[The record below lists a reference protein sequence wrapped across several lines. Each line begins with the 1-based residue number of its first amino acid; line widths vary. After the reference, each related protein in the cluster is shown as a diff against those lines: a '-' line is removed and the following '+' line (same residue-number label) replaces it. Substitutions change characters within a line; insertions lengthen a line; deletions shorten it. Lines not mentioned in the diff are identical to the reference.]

1 MPAAVPGIA
10 FLSGGQSDQHATAH
24 LNRMNQL
31 LGNNKPW
38 NLTFSYGRALQ
49 QSAIKAWGGSE
60 QNIANAQNALI
71 HRAKLNSLATTGEY
85 SEDKE

>member
-1 MPAAVPGIA
+1 
-10 FLSGGQSDQHATAH
+10 
-24 LNRMNQL
+24 MNQL

-60 QNIANAQNALI
+60 QNITNAQNALT

-85 SEDKE
+85 SEDME